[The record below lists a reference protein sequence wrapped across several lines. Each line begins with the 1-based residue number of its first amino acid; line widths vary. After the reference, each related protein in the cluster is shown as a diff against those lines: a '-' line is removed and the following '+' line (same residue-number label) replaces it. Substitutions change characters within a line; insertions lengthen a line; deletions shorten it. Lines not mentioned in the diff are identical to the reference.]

1 MNSLTIHQNLSQFN
15 FYKLGGINMSLRFV
29 LGRSGSGKST
39 FLLNEVI
46 EKLNQ
51 DPLGPPIIYL
61 VPDQMT
67 FQIEYQLI
75 NTPGLN
81 GMIRSQVFSF
91 TRLAWRILQE
101 TEGFSRFHL
110 NSVGL
115 HMLLRKIIEHR
126 KEELKVFT
134 RAADQS
140 GFIKQLEEMI
150 VEFKRYCITPNL
162 LQEKSVELSQLNQ
175 RNSNKEILANKLNDF
190 QLIYHDYENH
200 LLAHYVDSEDY
211 LRLLAEKISKSQ
223 ELKGADVYVDGFHS
237 YTPQELEVLN
247 ELLKH
252 CNSVTVAITLDP
264 ADLHQDIHDLNL
276 YRMTVN
282 TYFSIL
288 NSAKENNIKLET
300 AVLLNEPFRFFHSP
314 SLNHLE
320 QYYDSRPSV
329 KFAGKAATTETIA
342 STKATET
349 IKIKSAD
356 PLAIHINA
364 AVNRR
369 AEVENIAR
377 EILHLVKINNYRWRD
392 FAILVRDSQSYH
404 DLLKTVFK
412 DYQIPLFLDQKRSML
427 NHPLIEL
434 IRSSLDVI
442 QGGWRYE
449 PIFRCIKTDFLFP
462 SEGNRD
468 RIREDMDQFENYVLA
483 YGIQGWRWTDKK
495 PWEYRRF
502 QAVEGQSIPKTDKE
516 KEYEKKINEL
526 RSLITEPFLTFEKNT
541 KKAKTGR
548 DYCEALYYF
557 LEELEVPGKIN
568 SLCMEAEED
577 GRLTESRDHSQVWQS
592 VLELLDQMASLM
604 GEEELS
610 FDLFRKMIHSGLE
623 SMNFATVPPAMDQ
636 VLVGNMER
644 SRFSNIKCTFIL
656 GANDGVIPLK
666 PVEEGVVTEEERE
679 FLASTGF
686 SLAPGSKQQ
695 LLDEQFLIYLA
706 LTSASDLLYLS
717 YPMADDEGKSLVPS
731 ILFNRLKDLFPTLI
745 ENLILNEPNEE
756 SPQEQLNYI
765 TNPKK
770 TMSYLSLQLQNW
782 KRGYPV
788 HELWWDVY
796 NWIAEQKEW
805 EIYGKKV
812 LGSLFYIN
820 TTKKLLEDISREL
833 YGEEIK
839 ASVSRMELFQ
849 ACPYSQFISYGLR
862 LEERQIFRLEA
873 PDIGQLFH
881 AALKMITDMIQQN
894 DLNWSNLTRKQC
906 EQLAFEAVERLAPNI
921 QKEILLSSNRFHYIK
936 RKLQQVVGRA
946 SIVLSE
952 HAKIS
957 GFEPIGLE
965 LSFGPK
971 GPLSPLRFTLKN
983 GCTMEVVGRIDRVD
997 KSEGDQGVYL
1007 RVIDYKSSQKSLNL
1021 TEVYY
1026 GLALQMLT
1034 YLDVV
1039 ITNSKQW
1046 IGTEASPAGVLY
1058 FHVHNPMLNKSAVP
1072 TFEEIENEIYKRFKM
1087 KGLLVADQE
1096 AIHLMD
1102 QSLETGY
1109 SEVIP
1114 VALKK
1119 DGSFYSNSSVASQ
1132 KDFDHIRGYVRS
1144 KIQDIGTAITDGVID
1159 IEPYK
1164 MKNHTPCAFCSYK
1177 SICQFDRSF
1186 QENKYNILTPEK
1198 NEVILEKIR
1207 MEGGKGIE

>member
-1 MNSLTIHQNLSQFN
+1 MS
-15 FYKLGGINMSLRFV
+15 SLRFV

-46 EKLNQ
+46 DKLEQ

-75 NTPGLN
+75 NTPGLH

-115 HMLLRKIIEHR
+115 HMLLRKIVEHR
-126 KEELKVFT
+126 KDELKVFT
-134 RAADQS
+134 RAADQN

-150 VEFKRYCITPNL
+150 AEFKRYCITPEL
-162 LQEKSVELSQLNQ
+162 LQEKSVELSHTDNS
-175 RNSNKEILANKLNDF
+175 NSNKEILANKLNDF
-190 QLIYHDYENH
+190 QLIYHDYESH
-200 LLAHYVDSEDY
+200 LLVHYVDSEDY
-211 LRLLAEKISKSQ
+211 LRLLAEKISKSE
-223 ELKGADVYVDGFHS
+223 ELKGADVYIDGFHS
-237 YTPQELEVLN
+237 FTPQELEVLS
-247 ELLKH
+247 ELLKQ
-252 CNSVTVAITLDP
+252 CNSVTVALTLDP
-264 ADLHQDIHDLNL
+264 TDLHQDIHDLNL
-276 YRMTVN
+276 YRMTVS

-288 NSAKENNIKLET
+288 NSAKENNIGLEKP
-300 AVLLNEPFRFFHSP
+300 VLLNEPFRFIKSP
-314 SLNHLE
+314 ALHHLE
-320 QYYDSRPSV
+320 QHYDSRPSV
-329 KFAGKAATTETIA
+329 KFSNKAATTDKTTNA
-342 STKATET
+342 NKTDKPTEN
-349 IKIKSAD
+349 
-356 PLAIHINA
+356 LAININA

-369 AEVENIAR
+369 AEVESVAR
-377 EILHLVKINNYRWRD
+377 EILHIVKTKNYRWRD
-392 FAILVRDSQSYH
+392 FAILLRDSHSYH
-404 DLLKTVFK
+404 DLLKTVFE
-412 DYQIPLFLDQKRSML
+412 DYHIPLFLDQKRSML
-427 NHPLIEL
+427 NHPLIEF

-449 PIFRCIKTDFLFP
+449 PIFRCVKTDVLFP
-462 SEGNRD
+462 FDSNRD

-483 YGIQGWRWTDKK
+483 YGIQGKRWTDKK

-516 KEYEKKINEL
+516 KDYEKKINKL
-526 RSLITEPFLTFEKNT
+526 RSLITEPFLAFEKNS

-557 LEELEVPGKIN
+557 LEGLQIPDKVN
-568 SLCMEAEED
+568 RLCIEAEEA
-577 GRLTESRDHSQVWQS
+577 GNLTESRDHSQVWQS

-623 SMNFATVPPAMDQ
+623 SMHFATVPPAMDQ
-636 VLVGNMER
+636 VLVGDMER

-656 GANDGVIPLK
+656 GVNDGVIPLK

-686 SLAPGSKQQ
+686 TLAPGSKQQ

-706 LTSASDLLYLS
+706 LTSASELLYLS

-731 ILFNRLKDLFPTLI
+731 ILFNRLKDLFPALK

-756 SPQEQLNYI
+756 APEQQLNYI

-796 NWIAEQKEW
+796 NWISEQEKW
-805 EIYGKKV
+805 ENYGKKV
-812 LGSLFYIN
+812 LGSLFFIN
-820 TTKKLLEDISREL
+820 TTKKLPEDISREL

-849 ACPYSQFISYGLR
+849 SCPYSQFISYGLR

-881 AALKMITDMIQQN
+881 AALKLITDIIQQN

-997 KSEGDQGVYL
+997 KSAGENGVYL
-1007 RVIDYKSSQKSLNL
+1007 RVIDYKSSQKALNL

-1058 FHVHNPMLNKSAVP
+1058 FHVHNPMLNKSTIP
-1072 TFEEIENEIYKRFKM
+1072 TFEEIEKEIYKRFKM

-1096 AIHLMD
+1096 SIRLMD
-1102 QSLETGY
+1102 RSLETGY
-1109 SEVIP
+1109 SDVIP

-1119 DGSFYSNSSVASQ
+1119 DGGFYSNSSVASQ
-1132 KDFDHIRGYVRS
+1132 KDFDHIRGFVRT

-1164 MKNHTPCAFCSYK
+1164 MKNHTPCTFCSYK

-1186 QENKYNILTPEK
+1186 QENKYNILIPEK
-1198 NEVILEKIR
+1198 NEDILEKIR
-1207 MEGGKGIE
+1207 MEGGKDLE

>member
-1 MNSLTIHQNLSQFN
+1 MS
-15 FYKLGGINMSLRFV
+15 SLRFV

-46 EKLNQ
+46 DKLEQ

-75 NTPGLN
+75 NTPGLS
-81 GMIRSQVFSF
+81 GMIRAQVFSF

-115 HMLLRKIIEHR
+115 HMLLRKIVEHR
-126 KEELKVFT
+126 KDELKVFT
-134 RAADQS
+134 RAADQN

-150 VEFKRYCITPNL
+150 AEFKRYCITPDL
-162 LQEKSVELSQLNQ
+162 LQEKSLEFSQAKQ
-175 RNSNKEILANKLNDF
+175 SNSNKEILANKLNDF

-223 ELKGADVYVDGFHS
+223 ELKDADVYIDGFHS
-237 YTPQELEVLN
+237 FTPQELEVLS

-252 CNSVTVAITLDP
+252 CNSVTIALTLDP

-276 YRMTVN
+276 YRMTVH

-288 NSAKENNIKLET
+288 NSAKGNNIDQEKP
-300 AVLLNEPFRFFHSP
+300 VLLNEPFRFLLSP
-314 SLNHLE
+314 SLHHLE
-320 QYYDSRPSV
+320 QHYDSRPSV
-329 KFAGKAATTETIA
+329 KFIEKVETTNP
-342 STKATET
+342 TE
-349 IKIKSAD
+349 
-356 PLAIHINA
+356 PFAININT

-369 AEVENIAR
+369 AEVESVAR
-377 EILHLVKINNYRWRD
+377 EILQLVKTKNYRWRD
-392 FAILVRDSQSYH
+392 FALLLRDSQSYH
-404 DLLKTVFK
+404 NLLKTVFE
-412 DYQIPLFLDQKRSML
+412 DYQIPLFLDEKRSML

-449 PIFRCIKTDFLFP
+449 PIFRCVKTDLLFP
-462 SEGNRD
+462 FDSNRD
-468 RIREDMDQFENYVLA
+468 RFREDMDQFENYVLA
-483 YGIQGWRWTDKK
+483 YGIQGKRWTDKK
-495 PWEYRRF
+495 PWQYRRY

-526 RSLITEPFLTFEKNT
+526 RSLITEPFLAFEKNT

-557 LEELEVPGKIN
+557 LEQLQIPDKVNRLCIDSEETGK
-568 SLCMEAEED
+568 
-577 GRLTESRDHSQVWQS
+577 LTESRDHSQVWQS

-604 GEEELS
+604 GDEELS

-623 SMNFATVPPAMDQ
+623 SMHFATVPPAMDQ
-636 VLVGNMER
+636 VLVGDMER

-656 GANDGVIPLK
+656 GVNDGVIPLK

-679 FLASTGF
+679 FLASTGIT
-686 SLAPGSKQQ
+686 LAPGSKQQ

-731 ILFNRLKDLFPTLI
+731 ILFNRLKDLFPALK
-745 ENLILNEPNEE
+745 EKLILNEPNEE
-756 SPQEQLNYI
+756 APQEQLNYI

-796 NWIAEQKEW
+796 NWITEQKEW
-805 EIYGKKV
+805 ESYGKKV

-820 TTKKLLEDISREL
+820 TTKKLPEDISREL
-833 YGEEIK
+833 YGDEIK
-839 ASVSRMELFQ
+839 VSVSRMELFQ
-849 ACPYSQFISYGLR
+849 SCPYSQFISYGLR

-881 AALKMITDMIQQN
+881 AALKLITEMIQQN
-894 DLNWSNLTRKQC
+894 DLNWSNLSRKQC

-936 RKLQQVVGRA
+936 RKLQQIVGRA

-997 KSEGDQGVYL
+997 KSKGDQGVYL
-1007 RVIDYKSSQKSLNL
+1007 RVIDYKSSQKALNL
-1021 TEVYY
+1021 SEVYY

-1058 FHVHNPMLNKSAVP
+1058 FHVHNPMLNKTAVP
-1072 TFEEIENEIYKRFKM
+1072 TFEEIEKEIYKRFKM
-1087 KGLLVADQE
+1087 KGLLVAEQE
-1096 AIHLMD
+1096 AIRLMD

-1119 DGSFYSNSSVASQ
+1119 DGGFYSNSSVASG
-1132 KDFDHIRGYVRS
+1132 KDFDHIRSFVRN

-1164 MKNHTPCAFCSYK
+1164 LKNHTPCAFCSYK

-1186 QENKYNILTPEK
+1186 QENKYNIFIPEK
-1198 NEVILEKIR
+1198 NENILEKIR
-1207 MEGGKGIE
+1207 MEGGNGVE

>member
-1 MNSLTIHQNLSQFN
+1 
-15 FYKLGGINMSLRFV
+15 MSLRFV
-29 LGRSGSGKST
+29 IGRSGSGKST
-39 FLLNEVI
+39 FLINEIVDMLQ
-46 EKLNQ
+46 K
-51 DPLGPPIIYL
+51 DPSGPPIIYL

-81 GMIRSQVFSF
+81 GMIRAQVFSF

-126 KEELKVFT
+126 KDELKVFT
-134 RAADQS
+134 RAADQN
-140 GFIKQLEEMI
+140 GFIKQLEEI
-150 VEFKRYCITPNL
+150 IAEFKRYCLTPSHL
-162 LQEKSVELSQLNQ
+162 YKKIVELSHNDK
-175 RNSNKEILANKLNDF
+175 RVSNKEILANKLSDF
-190 QLIYHDYENH
+190 HLIYQDYENH
-200 LLAHYVDSEDY
+200 LMAHYVDSEDY
-211 LRLLAEKISKSQ
+211 LRLLSEKISMSE
-223 ELKGADVYVDGFHS
+223 ELRGADVYVDGFHS
-237 YTPQELEVLN
+237 FTPQELEVLG

-252 CNSVTVAITLDP
+252 SNSVTITLTLGQEELNK
-264 ADLHQDIHDLNL
+264 DLHDLNL
-276 YRMTVN
+276 FRMTIN
-282 TYFSIL
+282 TYYNIL
-288 NSAKENNIKLET
+288 SFAKEHQIKIENT
-300 AVLLNEPFRFFHSP
+300 KFFDESYRFVKAP
-314 SLNHLE
+314 SLDHLE
-320 QYYDSRPSV
+320 KYYDNRPSI
-329 KFAGKAATTETIA
+329 KYTE
-342 STKATET
+342 E
-349 IKIKSAD
+349 
-356 PLAIHINA
+356 PLAINVLA

-369 AEVENIAR
+369 AEVESIAR
-377 EILHLVKINNYRWRD
+377 EILRLVQSKKYRWRD
-392 FAILVRDSQSYH
+392 FAILLRDSHSYH
-404 DLLKTVFK
+404 DLLKTVFE
-412 DYQIPLFLDQKRSML
+412 DYHIPVFLDQKRSML

-442 QGGWRYE
+442 HGQWRYE
-449 PIFRCIKTDFLFP
+449 PIFRCIKTDLLNP
-462 SEGNRD
+462 YDSNKD
-468 RIREDMDQFENYVLA
+468 RIQEDMDQFENYVLA
-483 YGIQGWRWTDKK
+483 YGIHGKRWTEKK
-495 PWEYRRF
+495 PWEYRRY
-502 QAVEGQSIPKTDKE
+502 QAIEGQNIAKTDKE
-516 KEYEKKINEL
+516 KEYEKKINDL
-526 RSLITEPFLTFEKNT
+526 RKLITEPFLAFEK
-541 KKAKTGR
+541 KIKIAKTGR
-548 DYCEALYYF
+548 DFCEALFYF
-557 LEELEVPGKIN
+557 LEELDVPKKVN
-568 SLCMEAEED
+568 RLCIEAEEE
-577 GRLTESRDHSQVWQS
+577 GKLTESRDHSQVWQS

-604 GEEELS
+604 GDEELS
-610 FDLFRKMIHSGLE
+610 FELFRKMIHSGLE
-623 SMNFATVPPAMDQ
+623 NMHFASVPPAMDQ
-636 VLVGNMER
+636 VLVGDMER
-644 SRFSNIKCTFIL
+644 SRFSNIKCTFII

-679 FLASTGF
+679 FLANTGF
-686 SLAPGSKQQ
+686 TLAPGSKQQ

-706 LTSASDLLYLS
+706 LTSASDLLVIS
-717 YPMADDEGKSLVPS
+717 YPLADDEGKSLVPS
-731 ILFNRLKDLFPTLI
+731 ILINRMKDLFPGLK

-756 SPQEQLNYI
+756 QPLQQLHYV

-770 TMSYLSLQLQNW
+770 TMSYLSIQLQNW
-782 KRGYPV
+782 KRGYPI
-788 HELWWDVY
+788 HDLWWDVY
-796 NWIAEQKEW
+796 NWLVENDKW
-805 EIYGKKV
+805 SIYGKRI

-820 TTKKLLEDISREL
+820 NTKKLPPEISREL
-833 YGEEIK
+833 YGEDIK

-849 ACPYSQFISYGLR
+849 SCPYSQFISYGLR

-881 AALKMITDMIQQN
+881 AALKMITEIIQQN
-894 DLNWSNLTRKQC
+894 NMNWSNLTRNQC
-906 EQLAFEAVERLAPNI
+906 EQLAVQVVEQLAPNI

-997 KSEGDQGVYL
+997 KSEGKNGVYL
-1007 RVIDYKSSQKSLNL
+1007 RVIDYKSSQKALNL
-1021 TEVYY
+1021 SEVYY

-1058 FHVHNPMLNKSAVP
+1058 FHVHNPMLNKSTVP
-1072 TFEEIENEIYKRFKM
+1072 TFEEIEKEIFKQFKM
-1087 KGLLVADQE
+1087 KGLLVADKE

-1102 QSLETGY
+1102 QSLESGY

-1119 DGSFYSNSSVASQ
+1119 DGEFYSNSSVASQ
-1132 KDFDHIRGYVRS
+1132 KDFDHLRHYVRT

-1164 MKNHTPCAFCSYK
+1164 MKNRTPCMFCSFK
-1177 SICQFDRSF
+1177 SICQFDRSQ
-1186 QENKYNILTPEK
+1186 QENKYKILISEK
-1198 NEVILEKIR
+1198 PDDILEKIR
-1207 MEGGKGIE
+1207 VKGGEIHG